1 MPDNLSEVP
10 LPGERRHQ
18 PELDGIRGIAILL
31 VMGSHAA
38 GVLGVLPE
46 SKLGILLQNLLAPG
60 WGGVDL
66 FFVLS
71 GFLITGILL
80 RAKTSVHYFQSF
92 YARRVLRIF
101 PIYYLALIGTLVV
114 QHFFP
119 GIKQFVPQRGM
130 ERLSYFIYLQNIPGF
145 WQGMRMMTGVWGG
158 YWSLAVEE
166 QFYTVWP
173 LMVRLLSGRA
183 MMIVCM
189 AGFLLGLPVRLLLMQ
204 WYFGVQV
211 GAIQFTLCRADG
223 LFMGASI
230 ALYMHLW
237 KRNVPML
244 WIQIAG
250 ACGAAIIAYVAVFFP
265 DDLTSDGHLYTVGI
279 TAFALLGGALV
290 AWSQHHP
297 RWLQRALSWNVLRQA
312 GKYSYGMYVYH
323 LFLFI
328 GIRVVV
334 VHYFPDTDG
343 ELHTLPA
350 LGVMAVATLASW
362 LIAKLSYDLFEVRF
376 LALKRFFPE
385 SEPLEKSTIRG

>member
-1 MPDNLSEVP
+1 LSEVQ

-46 SKLGILLQNLLAPG
+46 SKVGILLQNLLVPG

-80 RAKTSVHYFQSF
+80 RAKTSAHYFQSF

-101 PIYYLALIGTLVV
+101 PIYYLVLIGTLVV

-119 GIKQFVPQRGM
+119 AIKWLVPQRGV
-130 ERLSYFIYLQNIPGF
+130 ERLSYFIYLQNIPVF

-173 LMVRLLSGRA
+173 LLVRLLSSRA
-183 MMIVCM
+183 MLIICV
-189 AGFLLGLPVRLLLMQ
+189 AGFLLGLPVRLMLMQ

-223 LFMGASI
+223 LFVGAAI
-230 ALYMHLW
+230 ALYINIW
-237 KRNVPML
+237 KRNVPMR
-244 WIQIAG
+244 WIQMAG
-250 ACGAAIIAYVAVFFP
+250 ACGVAILLFVLVRYP
-265 DDLTSDGHLYTVGI
+265 DELASDGHLYTIGI
-279 TAFALLGGALV
+279 TAFALLGGVLV
-290 AWSQHHP
+290 AWSQHHTK
-297 RWLQRALSWNVLRQA
+297 RLQQMLSWTVLRQA

-328 GIRVVV
+328 GLRVVMA
-334 VHYFPDTDG
+334 HYFPDTDG

-350 LGVMAVATLASW
+350 LGVMAAATLATW
-362 LIAKLSYDLFEVRF
+362 LFAKLSYDLFEARF
-376 LALKRFFPE
+376 LGLKRFFPE
-385 SEPLEKSTIRG
+385 PGVMGPTNSH